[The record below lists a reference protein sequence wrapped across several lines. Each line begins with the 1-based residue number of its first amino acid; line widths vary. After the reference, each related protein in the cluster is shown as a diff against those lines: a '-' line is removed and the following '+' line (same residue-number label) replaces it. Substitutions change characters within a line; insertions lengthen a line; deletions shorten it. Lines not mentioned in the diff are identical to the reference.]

1 MPEMPEAENIVRGI
15 RPFIETKKITD
26 IEIIK
31 SDIVKYP
38 SVEQYVQRIKNS
50 RINAVKRRGKY
61 IILELDNGIAA
72 VIHLRM
78 TGKLLYTRQNQPIDK
93 YACVIF
99 TLEDKNKLVNADV
112 RRLGTLDAV
121 TNQELPRL
129 KGLYSLGAEPLTAD
143 FSVDYLQKVLQKSKS
158 RIKSFLLNQKNVAG
172 LGNIYVDEALFLS
185 RINPLRTAG
194 SLSMAEIKALHEAVN
209 QVIGA
214 GIKDGGTTFRDYRNG
229 LGGKGTHQ
237 DHLYVYSRKGESC
250 RVCGA
255 PIEKTVVGGRGTY
268 YCPCCQRPN
277 SEEENR

>member
-1 MPEMPEAENIVRGI
+1 M
-15 RPFIETKKITD
+15 
-26 IEIIK
+26 
-31 SDIVKYP
+31 
-38 SVEQYVQRIKNS
+38 QRIKNS
-50 RINAVKRRGKY
+50 RINTVKRRGKY

-99 TLEDKNKLVNADV
+99 TLEDKNKLVYADV

-185 RINPLRTAG
+185 RINPLKAAG

-255 PIEKTVVGGRGTY
+255 LIEKRWSAAEAHITALAASGQTVRRKIDDENNRFNGRNCLRQKYGQCLFTAARCRDY
-268 YCPCCQRPN
+268 
-277 SEEENR
+277 

>member
-1 MPEMPEAENIVRGI
+1 MPEMPGVENIVRGI

-99 TLEDKNKLVNADV
+99 TLEDKNKLVYADV

-121 TNQELPRL
+121 TNPELPRL
-129 KGLYSLGAEPLTAD
+129 
-143 FSVDYLQKVLQKSKS
+143 
-158 RIKSFLLNQKNVAG
+158 
-172 LGNIYVDEALFLS
+172 
-185 RINPLRTAG
+185 
-194 SLSMAEIKALHEAVN
+194 
-209 QVIGA
+209 
-214 GIKDGGTTFRDYRNG
+214 
-229 LGGKGTHQ
+229 
-237 DHLYVYSRKGESC
+237 
-250 RVCGA
+250 
-255 PIEKTVVGGRGTY
+255 
-268 YCPCCQRPN
+268 
-277 SEEENR
+277 

>member
-1 MPEMPEAENIVRGI
+1 MPEMPEVENIVRGI

-99 TLEDKNKLVNADV
+99 TLEDKNKLVYADV

-121 TNQELPRL
+121 TNRELPRL

-143 FSVDYLQKVLQKSKS
+143 FSVDYVAAVEKELESALGRKISIQQG
-158 RIKSFLLNQKNVAG
+158 KNSGQLTLEYYGADDLERLIDALRG
-172 LGNIYVDEALFLS
+172 L
-185 RINPLRTAG
+185 
-194 SLSMAEIKALHEAVN
+194 
-209 QVIGA
+209 
-214 GIKDGGTTFRDYRNG
+214 
-229 LGGKGTHQ
+229 
-237 DHLYVYSRKGESC
+237 
-250 RVCGA
+250 RV
-255 PIEKTVVGGRGTY
+255 
-268 YCPCCQRPN
+268 
-277 SEEENR
+277 